1 MGGGLSVPRLAD
13 QHVTLN
19 PGRRALSFLSK
30 ALGFL
35 FQAIVQRGCL
45 YDTATLHIAAPFQR
59 ENKRRDRNRAVLF
72 RTDFSLLS

>member
-35 FQAIVQRGCL
+35 FQTLVQHGCL

-59 ENKRRDRNRAVLF
+59 ENKSVIATGRSYF
-72 RTDFSLLS
+72 GRTSLLS